1 MGGGRCV
8 LLVNHEDREGQGE
21 KVEVEEKK
29 TGAVYQV

>member
-1 MGGGRCV
+1 VGAFAAAKGLSYSRG
-8 LLVNHEDREGQGE
+8 GQGE